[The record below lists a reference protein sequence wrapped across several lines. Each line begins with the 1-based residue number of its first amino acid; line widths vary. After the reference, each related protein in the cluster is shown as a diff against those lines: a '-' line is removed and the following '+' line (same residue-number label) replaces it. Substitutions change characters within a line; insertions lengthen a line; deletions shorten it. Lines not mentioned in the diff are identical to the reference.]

1 MAYDSHDPDASLIV
15 TFRNGSVPNP
25 AKSKLAGRPIHDD
38 VEYCDIRFPGRRDW
52 QPFPA
57 TAFAGWRTDPFSG
70 EQVSYTYAER
80 FSKQY
85 RQFKEHVAQT
95 KAGTPLA
102 EAPFLTE
109 ARRAELRAQNIYVVE
124 QLAAIDGQELK
135 NLGHGGRDM
144 KNQALEYIEA
154 SKGNAPDMQLK
165 ERLEAAEIKN
175 RLLEEDLASARKAA
189 PPASNGSGEFADMT
203 DDQLRD
209 FIRVHSGHTPQG
221 NLNRKVLERMAMD
234 HRPSKVA

>member
-1 MAYDSHDPDASLIV
+1 MAYDSRDPDASLV
-15 TFRNGSVPNP
+15 VSFRNVAVKND
-25 AKSKLAGRPIHDD
+25 AKSKLAGRPIFDD
-38 VEYCDIRFPGRRDW
+38 VEHCEIRFPGRRDW
-52 QPFPA
+52 QAFPA
-57 TAFAGWRTDPFSG
+57 SAFAGWKNDQFSG

-95 KAGTPLA
+95 KSGTPLS
-102 EAPFLTE
+102 EVPFLTE
-109 ARRAELRAQNIYVVE
+109 ARRAELRAQNIYILE

-154 SKGNAPDMQLK
+154 SKGNVPDLQLK
-165 ERLEAAEIKN
+165 DRLEAAEIKN
-175 RLLEEDLASARKAA
+175 RLLEEDLANARKAQPA
-189 PPASNGSGEFADMT
+189 ASNGTGEFADMT